1 MGSPASSPTV
11 PTLIVVR
18 TTAAVLP
25 RSLDSIDTGRRRGDR
40 LVIARPLGSP
50 AIAPRLSTGRRID
63 AEEIATVDV
72 LALAAE
78 HARVHGGPTVIV
90 DGDAFGFGNR
100 WIGDLT
106 RSLDQHGL
114 VVPVTNGAPWPN
126 TPLDLPDARS
136 TRTAWRE
143 FARALE
149 GRQPEVVDA
158 STVGTV
164 AAPAVALAPA
174 TAIALADKIGR
185 TNDLSART
193 LARAAARL
201 DVTVARAHHVYVHQD
216 VDVVLSACLI
226 MKDEVENLERCLA
239 SLQPVVDEVVIY
251 DTGSVDGSVELAR
264 SLGATVIEGYWDDD
278 FARARNEARKAC
290 RGVWLLHV
298 DCDEEI
304 EHPQVAAPELR
315 DALLR
320 DLPYDIVI
328 VPLYNLIGTEL
339 APTRD
344 PNAARVPR
352 ILHRTRCH
360 WSGALHEQP
369 LLVSSRSLPRALEK
383 NLVTLL
389 HYGYIDEVFHRRD
402 KGERNTRI
410 ADTRLVELD
419 DAGRAH
425 FDRARTHLLNGRH
438 VEGLAEYL
446 KAAATADLPVYQRC
460 AVEGAALC
468 YLNMGD
474 LANAEIW
481 TEKRAAIA
489 EKPGVARWL
498 KAKLAL
504 ARDDGAGALVLL
516 DGITEYNDAFSSNG
530 EESIHMLRAQA
541 YLLLEDLDAMGRE
554 ALAALAANPAH
565 DAAWVAVIT
574 LAEQQPDLLQQAAAL
589 VPDDQL
595 KLLAGKLLS
604 VPPAAAGL
612 MAEALWADRPGSATV
627 LAFGAGLAPSLD
639 LEAAATWAVRLRS
652 AGHAELCPLRAVA
665 ADADAD
671 VVRRLQAAYLGAE
684 LFDDALLRAAV
695 EDLSAA
701 LPAG

>member
-1 MGSPASSPTV
+1 MGAPASSPTA

-18 TTAAVLP
+18 TTGAVTP
-25 RSLDSIDTGRRRGDR
+25 RTLDSIDTGRRRGDR
-40 LVIARPLGSP
+40 LVIARPLGAP
-50 AIAPRLSTGRRID
+50 ADAPRLSTGRRID
-63 AEEIATVDV
+63 AEEIATVDA

-106 RSLDQHGL
+106 RTLGEHGA

-126 TPLDLPDARS
+126 APLDMPDARS

-143 FARALE
+143 FARAQE
-149 GRQPEVVDA
+149 RRDPEVLA
-158 STVGTV
+158 AATVRDV

-174 TAIALADKIGR
+174 TVMALADRLGR

-193 LARAAARL
+193 LVRTAAQL
-201 DVTVARAHHVYVHQD
+201 DVTIARGHHVYVHQD
-216 VDVVLSACLI
+216 IDVVLSACLI
-226 MKDEVENLERCLA
+226 MKDEEENLERCLG
-239 SLQPVVDEVVIY
+239 SLQPIVDEVVIY
-251 DTGSVDGSVELAR
+251 DTGSTDGSVELAR
-264 SLGATVIEGYWDDD
+264 RLGATVIEGYWDDD

-290 RGVWLLHV
+290 RGVWLLHI
-298 DCDEEI
+298 DADEEV
-304 EHPQVAAPELR
+304 EHPQSAAPELR
-315 DALLR
+315 DVLLR
-320 DLPYDIVI
+320 DLPYDFVI
-328 VPLYNLIGTEL
+328 VPLYNMIGTEL

-369 LLVSSRSLPRALEK
+369 LLVSNRSLPRALEK
-383 NLVTLL
+383 DVLTLV

-402 KGERNTRI
+402 KGERNSRI
-410 ADTRLVELD
+410 ADTRLGELD
-419 DAGRAH
+419 HAGRAH

-438 VEGLAEYL
+438 AEGLAEYV

-460 AVEGAALC
+460 AAEGAALC

-474 LANAEIW
+474 LINAEIW
-481 TEKRAAIA
+481 IDKRAAIPD
-489 EKPGVARWL
+489 KPGVTRWL
-498 KAKLAL
+498 KAKLAI
-504 ARDDGAGALVLL
+504 ARDDGAGALALL
-516 DGITEYNDAFSSNG
+516 DGITDYNDAFSSNG
-530 EESIHMLRAQA
+530 DETIHMLRAQA

-554 ALAALAANPAH
+554 AVAALAANPAH
-565 DAAWVAVIT
+565 DPAWVAVIT
-574 LAEQQPDLLQQAAAL
+574 LAEQRPGLLQQAAAL

-604 VPPAAAGL
+604 VPPVAAGL
-612 MAEALWADRPGSATV
+612 MAEALWNDRPGSATV

-639 LEAAATWAVRLRS
+639 LEAAATWSVRLRS
-652 AGHAELCPLRAVA
+652 AGHADLCPLRAIA
-665 ADADAD
+665 ADADTDA
-671 VVRRLQAAYLGAE
+671 VRRLQAAYLGAE

-695 EDLSAA
+695 EDLAAA
-701 LPAG
+701 LPAS